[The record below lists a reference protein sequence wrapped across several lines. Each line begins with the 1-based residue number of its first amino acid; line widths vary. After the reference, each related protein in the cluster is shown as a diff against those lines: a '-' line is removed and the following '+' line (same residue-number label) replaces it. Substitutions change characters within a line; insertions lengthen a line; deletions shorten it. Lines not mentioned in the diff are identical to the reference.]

1 MAALEA
7 ETGRFAPAGA
17 LIFMALVVTSFAI
30 MWDSPYQQFQGN
42 DGASDLLVISLLA
55 LAEVAVIAPTVII
68 VARLRIRLARATGN
82 SNAAGWLPLV
92 AGSLL
97 TLAGALMGPA
107 GFIWISRLSEADLS
121 ERVPLLIVYVLVP
134 LAGVLLLFWAA
145 RVALRDAGQAQRAL
159 THE

>member
-1 MAALEA
+1 MAASEA

-17 LIFMALVVTSFAI
+17 FIVMVLVVTGFAI

-68 VARLRIRLARATGN
+68 VARMRIRLARATGTG
-82 SNAAGWLPLV
+82 NAAGWLPVV

-107 GFIWISRLSEADLS
+107 SFI
-121 ERVPLLIVYVLVP
+121 
-134 LAGVLLLFWAA
+134 
-145 RVALRDAGQAQRAL
+145 
-159 THE
+159 